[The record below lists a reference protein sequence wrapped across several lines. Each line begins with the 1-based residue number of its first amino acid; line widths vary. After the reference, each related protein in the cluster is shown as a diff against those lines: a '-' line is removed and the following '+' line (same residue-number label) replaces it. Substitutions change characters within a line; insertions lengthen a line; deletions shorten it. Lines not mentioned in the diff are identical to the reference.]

1 MTVKIMEVIMP
12 QLGVNDET
20 ISIVHWT
27 KEEGDQVM
35 RGQTLAIVE
44 TTKASF
50 DLECEEDGFFYP
62 LLDEGVSV
70 PIQTVVALILSA
82 KDKEVA
88 QNYKKDMV
96 VKQCSKKSVPTE
108 ITLTAGA
115 RKLVEKHKID
125 IALLPQGRIVREKD
139 IQTLVQAKS
148 NRKNETSPG
157 NALQRVVIY
166 GASEGGECVVDLLR
180 AKGGYEVVAFLE
192 DNPSLVGGTRKGIPI
207 RSGDSLGILAKEGIG
222 TVTTHIANPKFRLTL
237 LKRAEENGMVML
249 NAIHPAA
256 FIADTARMGV
266 GNLIKAGAVVD
277 SEVVIGDCCI
287 IDNGVIIPHHNRIGN
302 GCHLAPGVSMG
313 GGCQIGDGTIIGIG
327 ATISAR
333 ISIGR
338 NVIIGV
344 GAVVARDVPDDA
356 VVAGMNARNI
366 GSIEKK

>member
-1 MTVKIMEVIMP
+1 MTVKIVEVIMP

-20 ISIVHWT
+20 VSIVQWMQ
-27 KEEGDQVM
+27 KDGSQVK
-35 RGQTLAIVE
+35 RGQILAVVE

-82 KDKEVA
+82 KDAEIA
-88 QNYKKDMV
+88 QKYKKDMV
-96 VKQCSKKSVPTE
+96 VKQSPKKLVHKE

-115 RKLVEKHKID
+115 RRLVEKHKID
-125 IALLPQGRIVREKD
+125 VALLPQGRIVREKD
-139 IQTLVQAKS
+139 IQALLQVKS
-148 NRKNETSPG
+148 TGGNEASPG

-166 GASEGGECVVDLLR
+166 GASEGGECVIDLLR
-180 AKGGYEVVAFLE
+180 AKGGYEIVAFLE

-207 RSGDSLGILAKEGIG
+207 RSGDSLGILEKEGIG
-222 TVTTHIANPKFRLTL
+222 AVTTHIASPKFRLAL
-237 LKRAEENGMVML
+237 LQRTKKAGMVML

-313 GGCQIGDGTIIGIG
+313 GDCQIGDGTIIGIG

-333 ISIGR
+333 ISIGN

-344 GAVVARDVPDDA
+344 GAVIARDIPDN
-356 VVAGMNARNI
+356 VIIEGMPARII
-366 GSIEKK
+366 GERRL